1 LNCDYR
7 LRRRFALKCR
17 RRQKLEVGREVPS
30 SGVNCSSIGKARDDG
45 VRYAKGMLTVTKDV
59 RDVRTHGFETQ

>member
-7 LRRRFALKCR
+7 LRRRFALRCR

-30 SGVNCSSIGKARDDG
+30 SGVNCSSIGKAR